1 VIIAIDSWGD
11 EDREVNGVL
20 FQEDKSNGGTV
31 EKDGV
36 EVTTNQANMIDGWA
50 GAPLFSGG
58 QGDSAENLALV
69 MQDIRWNGAPNPV
82 TIEMKG
88 LPPNTLVEVQLLT
101 NEGADRNRRWDIG
114 AGDIDEPE
122 LIVDDYTSEG
132 ISADSDVGDEGV
144 WTEENS
150 FVATFEVKTSDT
162 GELTVVMRQHI
173 GGQDPP
179 GGDNNPILQAV
190 IVHRAVP
197 EGEPALIIEE
207 GVAGNQ
213 AFEGALGM
221 DFVVNLPIQVV
232 QLGAFDSESDE
243 LARPITVEL
252 WSRDDGGTP
261 DDFGDDAGGEILA
274 SLEFE
279 GEAGTLEGGTR
290 FSPLDAPVVLLP
302 GAYTIV
308 GWGYGPDEQNYN
320 VGGRDAA
327 AEGLTITE
335 SKFITFLGGSRF
347 GDPGVNGEW
356 PTSPDGGPENR
367 YGSGNFKF
375 ASTGDTDADGMP
387 DPWEELHGLNP
398 ADPADAGQDADGD
411 TLTNLQEFEKG
422 TDPNSD
428 DTDEDGSKDNVE
440 TNTGTW
446 VSATD
451 TGTNPNKEDSDGDGL
466 KDGVETNT
474 KNFVSA
480 TDTGTD
486 PNLKDSDGD
495 RASDGAEVAT
505 GTDPTVF
512 DENRAPVLVAHYE
525 FEDPDDLGLDSSGNE
540 NHAEVVEEVEQV
552 DGPDEFGK
560 GGFFDESL
568 ASNFHIGPLDG
579 GFTGK
584 PGVTLAAWVK
594 LDEAST
600 GFDGIISQ
608 DAGGCCQNRILLH
621 PDHAVFINLS
631 EHADRHLSS
640 GPLLEFDV
648 WTHVAMT
655 GLDLDGEAEARVYV
669 NGEEIEG
676 SPQIF
681 PEMDD
686 GSDWNTYLGVGES
699 GTAHRLTGALDD
711 ARVYQGALTAD
722 EIPVL
727 MEPLTP
733 PTTFQ
738 ITNITRSPTEISLRW
753 SSRTGKEY
761 SVEYNDDLSND
772 LWIELDDGVQ
782 SEGEETSFTD
792 DDAERAGKPEGWYRI
807 RDNG

>member
-1 VIIAIDSWGD
+1 MNKQHPLLFFAAAIVLTVCAVFTLLAVPTSRA
-11 EDREVNGVL
+11 EGVL
-20 FQEDKSNGGTV
+20 
-31 EKDGV
+31 
-36 EVTTNQANMIDGWA
+36 I
-50 GAPLFSGG
+50 
-58 QGDSAENLALV
+58 
-69 MQDIRWNGAPNPV
+69 
-82 TIEMKG
+82 
-88 LPPNTLVEVQLLT
+88 
-101 NEGADRNRRWDIG
+101 
-114 AGDIDEPE
+114 
-122 LIVDDYTSEG
+122 
-132 ISADSDVGDEGV
+132 
-144 WTEENS
+144 
-150 FVATFEVKTSDT
+150 
-162 GELTVVMRQHI
+162 
-173 GGQDPP
+173 
-179 GGDNNPILQAV
+179 
-190 IVHRAVP
+190 
-197 EGEPALIIEE
+197 
-207 GVAGNQ
+207 
-213 AFEGALGM
+213 
-221 DFVVNLPIQVV
+221 
-232 QLGAFDSESDE
+232 
-243 LARPITVEL
+243 
-252 WSRDDGGTP
+252 
-261 DDFGDDAGGEILA
+261 
-274 SLEFE
+274 
-279 GEAGTLEGGTR
+279 
-290 FSPLDAPVVLLP
+290 
-302 GAYTIV
+302 
-308 GWGYGPDEQNYN
+308 
-320 VGGRDAA
+320 
-327 AEGLTITE
+327 
-335 SKFITFLGGSRF
+335 
-347 GDPGVNGEW
+347 
-356 PTSPDGGPENR
+356 
-367 YGSGNFKF
+367 
-375 ASTGDTDADGMP
+375 
-387 DPWEELHGLNP
+387 
-398 ADPADAGQDADGD
+398 
-411 TLTNLQEFEKG
+411 
-422 TDPNSD
+422 
-428 DTDEDGSKDNVE
+428 
-440 TNTGTW
+440 
-446 VSATD
+446 
-451 TGTNPNKEDSDGDGL
+451 
-466 KDGVETNT
+466 
-474 KNFVSA
+474 
-480 TDTGTD
+480 
-486 PNLKDSDGD
+486 
-495 RASDGAEVAT
+495 
-505 GTDPTVF
+505 
-512 DENRAPVLVAHYE
+512 AHYE
-525 FEDPDDLGLDSSGNE
+525 FEDPGDLGHDSSGNE

-552 DGPDEFGK
+552 DGPEEFGK

-600 GFDGIISQ
+600 GFDGIISE

-631 EHADRHLSS
+631 EHNDRHLNA